1 MLCYTRQISVISQLP
16 TAHNY
21 CNVPK
26 SCKESAPTLVM
37 PRNPHVYSASGHAR
51 PPVVWP
57 FSALIR
63 P

>member
-26 SCKESAPTLVM
+26 SCKESAQKPARTRRRVT
-37 PRNPHVYSASGHAR
+37 PAR
-51 PPVVWP
+51 PSYGL
-57 FSALIR
+57 FQH
-63 P
+63 